1 MKSIYRTYS
10 DLELSA
16 LLPTDDQ
23 AFAEVYDR
31 YFGVIY
37 LFVRKML
44 QDEDLAEDMTQE
56 IFLALYEN
64 RTSSGIRSLRAYLY
78 QSARYALIDH
88 GRHQKS
94 RVNYRIG
101 LKEYVDKGE
110 WSTEETIIQRDL
122 ERQIEKE
129 IQNLPEKMRAV
140 FELSR
145 KHYLSN
151 KDIAT
156 TLGLSEG
163 TVRQQ
168 IHNAILRLRTRIA
181 CFGALLAMASL
192 LRINDFFDD
201 YL

>member
-31 YFGVIY
+31 YFGIIY
-37 LFVRKML
+37 LFLRKML

-78 QSARYALIDH
+78 QSARYALIDY
-88 GRHQKS
+88 GRRQKS
-94 RVNYRIG
+94 RTNYMIG
-101 LKEYVDKGE
+101 LKEYVEKGE

-129 IQNLPEKMRAV
+129 IQNLPEKMRTV

-151 KDIAT
+151 KDIAA

-168 IHNAILRLRTRIA
+168 IHNAIVRLRAGIS
-181 CFGALLAMASL
+181 CFLALATMASL
-192 LRINDFFDD
+192 LWINRFF
-201 YL
+201 

>member
-31 YFGVIY
+31 YFGIIY

-64 RTSSGIRSLRAYLY
+64 RSSSAIRSLRAYLY

-88 GRHQKS
+88 GRRQKS
-94 RVNYRIG
+94 RSDYMTG
-101 LKEYVDKGE
+101 LKEYVEKGE
-110 WSTEETIIQRDL
+110 WSTEETVIQRDL

-129 IQNLPEKMRAV
+129 IQNLPEKMRTV

-168 IHNAILRLRTRIA
+168 IHNAIVRLRAGTS
-181 CFGALLAMASL
+181 CFLALAAMASL
-192 LRINDFFDD
+192 LWINRFF
-201 YL
+201 